1 MTPSLTDRLAVAT
14 ASDGLVSR
22 RELLAAVGGA
32 TAVSRPRFRQET
44 VGASHEATIHV
55 RAYPASTPLR
65 VRMRE
70 GVDGLRNGWGPPHR
84 DALAALEDAFAQIC
98 EYARET
104 GRLTDLTISVERGG
118 PIRLPGSPV
127 SRPSDAVVPSL
138 EAVLSGF
145 AERLRE
151 RGAFTGST
159 CHLLLPWSPLNYR
172 IGYGGT
178 LSPNSRLGHDDA
190 GTPGDALTVANVGAT
205 DVWDSRAVTRNM
217 AIHETLHTF
226 LAGDVV
232 EAVGETGCDHD
243 LGVAERIGD
252 GTMRVSPMAT
262 AYAGPDE
269 VGGGT
274 RFHGTGC
281 ADHGAFYRHD
291 GHEGVDD
298 WAYTTDLSPATLEA
312 VTRYLER
319 RVVP

>member
-1 MTPSLTDRLAVAT
+1 MTPSLPDRLAAAP
-14 ASDGLVSR
+14 ASDGPLSR

-32 TAVSRPRFRQET
+32 TAVSRPRLHQET
-44 VGASHEATIHV
+44 VDAAHEATVHV
-55 RAYPASTPLR
+55 RAYPVATPLW

-70 GVDGLRNGWGPPHR
+70 GVDGLQSGWGPPHR
-84 DALAALEDAFAQIC
+84 DALGALEDAFAQIR

-104 GRLTDLTISVERGG
+104 GRLTDLAVSVERGP
-118 PIRLPGSPV
+118 PIRLPAAAV
-127 SRPSDAVVPSL
+127 SRPSDVVAPSL
-138 EAVLSGF
+138 ETVLSGF
-145 AERLRE
+145 AERLRD
-151 RGAFTGST
+151 RDTLTGST

-178 LSPNSRLGHDDA
+178 LSPNSRLGDDSA
-190 GTPGDALTVANVGAT
+190 GTSGDALTVANVGAT
-205 DVWDSRAVTRNM
+205 DVWDSRAITRNM
-217 AIHETLHTF
+217 AIHEALHTF

-232 EAVGETGCDHD
+232 ETVGETSCDHD

-298 WAYTTDLSPATLEA
+298 WSYTTDLSPATLEA

-319 RVVP
+319 YTG